1 VIEVERDH
9 VRVLEIGVVHL
20 KEKKGQIEKL
30 RDIFLFPSAA
40 GESKVASESRAPGQG
55 DLAATHLDDTARLVA
70 IRPVTGRLQWKI
82 FATFA
87 TVKAVAGTLL
97 AFQPLGKMPAD
108 VYMRLTEVLRLKLSL
123 LLHSLSDTK

>member
-1 VIEVERDH
+1 M
-9 VRVLEIGVVHL
+9 
-20 KEKKGQIEKL
+20 
-30 RDIFLFPSAA
+30 
-40 GESKVASESRAPGQG
+40 
-55 DLAATHLDDTARLVA
+55 A

-97 AFQPLGKMPAD
+97 AFQPLGKMPLD

>member
-1 VIEVERDH
+1 VNSNF
-9 VRVLEIGVVHL
+9 IGI
-20 KEKKGQIEKL
+20 GKL
-30 RDIFLFPSAA
+30 RGIFMILCAA
-40 GESKVASESRAPGQG
+40 GDSKEASKSRAPGQG
-55 DLAATHLDDTARLVA
+55 DRATTHPDDTARPVA

-97 AFQPLGKMPAD
+97 AFQPLGKMPPD

-123 LLHSLSDTK
+123 LLHNLSDTK

>member
-1 VIEVERDH
+1 
-9 VRVLEIGVVHL
+9 LS
-20 KEKKGQIEKL
+20 L
-30 RDIFLFPSAA
+30 RAS
-40 GESKVASESRAPGQG
+40 GESKEVSESRRQG
-55 DLAATHLDDTARLVA
+55 KVMVAATRWDDTARLVA

-97 AFQPLGKMPAD
+97 AFQPLGKMPPD

-123 LLHSLSDTK
+123 LLHNLSDANSRQESGFGLDPGKARPDAAAGTET